1 MKKKSYRG
9 VIAAAAAVCSV
20 AGILAGGV
28 LTPAVC
34 QADGQDQSQETQ
46 EPVTVNLSST
56 YHARLGIQTADDLWI
71 TQMSYYDESQ
81 NETYGTDL
89 EHSLYCADSK
99 GKKGDK
105 LVAQPGQIDEV
116 EIAGNGTYTVS
127 ITGAEFSGETTISQ
141 LHVATDI
148 PVNDSIRFTDVTAR
162 INDVT
167 VAHFDEG
174 FMEYEENYLTGGEVL
189 LIFNHWRDDLKN
201 ELTQAGRAEDADNGY
216 RLLKGQGQE
225 KVEVT
230 FTVTGFDY
238 DNEAALGND
247 AGGDASGTV
256 VDQGNT
262 SPASAAQKNHVMVF
276 VIVIIA
282 VVILGAAVIIGVAVR
297 KKRQS

>member
-1 MKKKSYRG
+1 MKKRSYRRG
-9 VIAAAAAVCSV
+9 IAAAAAVCSV

-34 QADGQDQSQETQ
+34 RADQQDQSLETQ
-46 EPVTVNLSST
+46 EPVAVNLSST

-71 TQMSYYDESQ
+71 TQMSYYDDAQ

-105 LVAQPGQIDEV
+105 LVAQPGEIDEV
-116 EIAGNGTYTVS
+116 ELAGNGTYTVS
-127 ITGAEFSGETTISQ
+127 LTGAEFSGETTISQ

-148 PVNDSIRFTDVTAR
+148 PVNDSIKFTDVTAR

-238 DNEAALGND
+238 DNEAALGSD
-247 AGGDASGTV
+247 AGGSQDGSV
-256 VDQGNT
+256 VDQGNIK
-262 SPASAAQKNHVMVF
+262 ASSTDHGKPVIVF
-276 VIVIIA
+276 VVVIIV
-282 VVILGAAVIIGVAVR
+282 VVILAAAVIIGVAVHR
-297 KKRQS
+297 KRQS